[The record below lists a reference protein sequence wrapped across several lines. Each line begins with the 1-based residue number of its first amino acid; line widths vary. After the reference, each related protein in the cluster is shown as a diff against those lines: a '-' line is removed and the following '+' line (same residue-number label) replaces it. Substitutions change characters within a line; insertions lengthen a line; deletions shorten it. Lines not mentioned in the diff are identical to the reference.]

1 MGYHFLL
8 PRDHSAANIETAS
21 LTPPALQVDSP
32 PMYHLGRGYIIY
44 IYIYISI
51 YDICISVHEASV
63 PIDCKLLG
71 GQELHLYLVSP
82 HIPCIDMQQI
92 FIEWN
97 SVACRAGRNLIPV
110 NK

>member
-8 PRDHSAANIETAS
+8 PRDHPTASTETAS

-32 PMYHLGRGYIIY
+32 PLYHLGRGYI

-82 HIPCIDMQQI
+82 HIPYTDMQQI

-97 SVACRAGRNLIPV
+97 SVACWAGRNLIPV